1 MVPIPEGM
9 SESDIEVAIHSIIKA
24 HPILRGRISEI
35 DGTPYLITDSEP
47 VIEHG
52 SPEGFIRPFVLS
64 EGLCRFRI
72 VPGYILWDMHHT
84 IMDAE
89 SRRILISEFRK
100 AFSGIRLDEDMGFL
114 VPAIDSPDQDYV
126 EDAESFFASV
136 LGDERDLPVPD
147 GGTPG
152 RESIGL
158 DIRPK
163 DIERFDTTPGVFFAS
178 VFGYTLSRFSGSSG
192 AVFPM
197 TEKGRIP
204 GTENSVGMF
213 VRTFPVSVDCS
224 DATAGEFLEK
234 ASESVLG

>member
-9 SESDIEVAIHSIIKA
+9 SEAETENAIRSVMEA

-35 DGTPYLITDSEP
+35 DGTPYLTTDSEP
-47 VIEHG
+47 VIEYG

-100 AFSGIRLDEDMGFL
+100 ALSGLQLEEDLGFL
-114 VPAIDSPDQDYV
+114 VPAVDPPDQDYT
-126 EDAESFFASV
+126 EEAESFFASV
-136 LGDERDLPVPD
+136 LNGERDLPIPD

-152 RESIGL
+152 RGSIGL

-163 DIERFDTTPGVFFAS
+163 DIKRFDTTPGVFFAS
-178 VFGYTLSRFSGSSG
+178 VFGYTLSRFSGSSK
-192 AVFPM
+192 AIFPM

-213 VRTFPVSVDCS
+213 VRTFPVSIDCS
-224 DATAGEFLEK
+224 DAATEEFLEK
-234 ASESVLG
+234 ASGAVLG

>member
-1 MVPIPEGM
+1 MIPVPEGISD
-9 SESDIEVAIHSIIKA
+9 SEIEAVICSVVEA

-35 DGTPYLITDSEP
+35 GGTPYLTTDSEP

-52 SPEGFIRPFVLS
+52 SPDGFIRPFVLS

-100 AFSGIRLDEDMGFL
+100 AFSGLPLEEDLGFL
-114 VPAIDSPDQDYV
+114 VPAIDSPDQDYT
-126 EDAESFFASV
+126 EEAESFFASV
-136 LGDERDLPVPD
+136 LGDERDLPIPD

-152 RESIGL
+152 RGSIGL

-204 GTENSVGMF
+204 GTENSIGMF
-213 VRTFPVSVDCS
+213 VRTFPVQIDCS
-224 DATAGEFLEK
+224 DSATDEFLEK
-234 ASESVLG
+234 ASGSVLG